1 MKMLRPEAAEEPE
14 LVRGFQEEYG
24 LLAAIKH
31 PSVVRPHRLVE
42 SGGALAIV
50 MDLVDGEDLR
60 RRVRRDGPVPPAI
73 AANIVAQVADALA
86 YLHDQGI
93 VHADV
98 KPGNLVVPADG
109 GAVRVVDFGV
119 ARRMDGTPPVSI
131 HATPEYA
138 APEVVGGAA
147 PSPTADIYALGI
159 VLFELL
165 CGRSPFRGGGPLQVL
180 RRHGMCAAVP
190 PPGLPPVVWPVIE
203 ECLSPDP
210 ARRPDARL
218 VAARL
223 RGVEPALDGA
233 PPLPAL
239 AADQITWWPRP
250 AGAAA
255 AVAKVTWV
263 PLRAAR
269 SRPLRR
275 TWGGWSR
282 FPWPG

>member
-1 MKMLRPEAAEEPE
+1 MASRGHGHRGLVAVKMLRPEAAEEPE

-165 CGRSPFRGGGPLQVL
+165 CGRSPFRGGV
-180 RRHGMCAAVP
+180 RSRCCAATGCARP
-190 PPGLPPVVWPVIE
+190 CRRPASRRSCGRSSRSACHPTPRADRTPGS
-203 ECLSPDP
+203 SPRGCEAWSRRSTAHPRCRPSRPTRSRGGP
-210 ARRPDARL
+210 AR
-218 VAARL
+218 
-223 RGVEPALDGA
+223 PA
-233 PPLPAL
+233 
-239 AADQITWWPRP
+239 PR
-250 AGAAA
+250 
-255 AVAKVTWV
+255 
-263 PLRAAR
+263 RR
-269 SRPLRR
+269 SRR
-275 TWGGWSR
+275 
-282 FPWPG
+282 